1 MLLSWAASLTEKG
14 NQLRNSV
21 RSVDFEKHL
30 SSIKDGVASASEA
43 FYSLADLDT
52 LEQQSEQSR
61 AAGGVGGLDMY
72 YLCDRVLCMGMPTE
86 SGVDATGRCV
96 RNRFDAVRACLNRRH
111 GDNWMVWNLSEVEY
125 DASLFDGRV
134 QTHRFPG
141 HPSPPL
147 GLLFTICTSME
158 SWLASDPENVAVVHC
173 MTGKGRTLSVCA
185 CFMAWVGEFPTV
197 IQALQ
202 HAVARRGVP
211 MERVILPSHRRYLEY
226 FSSVMGGV
234 KPRPKPMFLK
244 RVIVN
249 SVPVFGSPEEADEGE
264 ACGCRP
270 YLQIF
275 KCGKLLFDS
284 RSALDGSPGRF
295 YSKSDLSF
303 SFSVNC
309 ALQGDI
315 LVRCRHDAGKEGGG
329 SASTTMFR
337 ASFHTGYIANLIQRL
352 PRQQCD
358 GARNNDKF
366 DVDFFVDLIFDHSVE
381 DSSSTLHGYEYDD
394 IMDTGSA
401 FWNTIGKRQ
410 ERLRR

>member
-1 MLLSWAASLTEKG
+1 MRPSSTAASRRTVFLAI
-14 NQLRNSV
+14 
-21 RSVDFEKHL
+21 L
-30 SSIKDGVASASEA
+30 SSTGAAVYDLHVHGELARERPRECRRCSLHDWQGENALCLRLLYGMGRRVSHRHSGVAARGRSE
-43 FYSLADLDT
+43 
-52 LEQQSEQSR
+52 
-61 AAGGVGGLDMY
+61 
-72 YLCDRVLCMGMPTE
+72 
-86 SGVDATGRCV
+86 
-96 RNRFDAVRACLNRRH
+96 
-111 GDNWMVWNLSEVEY
+111 
-125 DASLFDGRV
+125 
-134 QTHRFPG
+134 
-141 HPSPPL
+141 
-147 GLLFTICTSME
+147 
-158 SWLASDPENVAVVHC
+158 
-173 MTGKGRTLSVCA
+173 
-185 CFMAWVGEFPTV
+185 
-197 IQALQ
+197 
-202 HAVARRGVP
+202 GVP

-410 ERLRR
+410 ERLRRLKKAGGVPVTSKALPKKALPKKALPKKALQSKRGGR